1 MGSMRDFTALLWPIL
16 DDIAET
22 HRQIHLTKSDKRKS
36 QLRRHIE
43 KQHIKIKQM
52 TQVKGWKYDNKN

>member
-22 HRQIHLTKSDKRKS
+22 HRQIGLTKSDKRKS

-43 KQHIKIKQM
+43 KQNIKIAQM
-52 TQVKGWKYDNKN
+52 TKARGWNYEQKI